1 MEKHLDIHRQEWK
14 GFSLA
19 SLFPDYSMA
28 GMPEWIGYI
37 LSAVV
42 GVAIIVIFFK
52 LLAGSKKIK

>member
-1 MEKHLDIHRQEWK
+1 MEK

-42 GVAIIVIFFK
+42 GVAIIVIFLK
-52 LLAGSKKIK
+52 LLAGSKKDKIDFSKGQSV